1 MRSLHPFVGQLK
13 SSLSSLR
20 YVIAR
25 FPFYY
30 YIPILAKTNN
40 KFNNKVLLLNLIKM
54 FTKNLKNIAFFLIFT
69 HLSVPLHAD
78 NTEIPSDKI
87 QQFVDVYKKIKD
99 QYVDEVDDSTLF
111 NYAIEGMVSKLDP
124 YSDYLSKD
132 DFSELKIGTTGRFG
146 GIGIEITMEDGFVKI
161 IAPIDDT
168 PAQKAGLKSGD
179 LVIEV
184 QDVSL
189 KDKSLND
196 AVKLM
201 RGEPGTKVKV
211 KILREKEKQPL
222 DFELTRQIIVSKG
235 IKTKVFNE
243 DIGYLRLSSFQSNS
257 TTNVRKAIYEL
268 RKETNKKMSALILD
282 LRNNPGGVLGAAV
295 GISDLFLESGKIVY
309 TKGRTNNSDLEYV
322 ANSEDMLQGIPLY
335 VLINGGSASAS
346 EIVAGA
352 LQDHKRAIIYG
363 EKSFGKAS
371 VQSIQEMF
379 DGSALKLTTARYY
392 TPNDRNIHGNGIE
405 PDIKIEFKEMETPS
419 TLVPEPYN
427 KDNQILAVIEDH
439 ISKYSKAN

>member
-1 MRSLHPFVGQLK
+1 MINKTPI
-13 SSLSSLR
+13 
-20 YVIAR
+20 YV
-25 FPFYY
+25 
-30 YIPILAKTNN
+30 
-40 KFNNKVLLLNLIKM
+40 
-54 FTKNLKNIAFFLIFT
+54 AFFMVLAFISSPVHT
-69 HLSVPLHAD
+69 NESEVPS
-78 NTEIPSDKI
+78 EKI

-99 QYVDEVDDSTLF
+99 QYVDEVDDTTLF

-132 DFSELKIGTTGRFG
+132 DFSELRIGTTGKFG

-161 IAPIDDT
+161 ITPIDDT
-168 PAQKAGLKSGD
+168 PAQKAGLKAGD

-201 RGEPGTKVKV
+201 RGDPGTKVKI

-235 IKTKVFNE
+235 IKTKIFNGE
-243 DIGYLRLSSFQSNS
+243 IGYLRLSSFQSNS
-257 TTNVRKAIYEL
+257 TTNVRNAIYEL
-268 RKETNKKMSALILD
+268 RKETGKMMSALILD

-309 TKGRTNNSDLEYV
+309 TKGRTNNSDLEYF
-322 ANSEDMLQGIPLY
+322 ANSEDVLEGLPLY

-352 LQDHKRAIIYG
+352 LQDHKRADIYG

-371 VQSIQEMF
+371 VQSIQEMI

-405 PDIKIEFKEMETPS
+405 PDVKIEFKEIDKPNN
-419 TLVPEPYN
+419 LLPDPYN
-427 KDNQILAVIEDH
+427 KDNQIIAVIKD
-439 ISKYSKAN
+439 IKSKVSKSQ

>member
-1 MRSLHPFVGQLK
+1 MMLAFI
-13 SSLSSLR
+13 SSP
-20 YVIAR
+20 VH
-25 FPFYY
+25 
-30 YIPILAKTNN
+30 TNE
-40 KFNNKVLLLNLIKM
+40 
-54 FTKNLKNIAFFLIFT
+54 
-69 HLSVPLHAD
+69 SEVPS
-78 NTEIPSDKI
+78 EKI

-99 QYVDEVDDSTLF
+99 QYVDEVDDATLF

-132 DFSELKIGTTGRFG
+132 DFSELRIGTTGKFG

-161 IAPIDDT
+161 ITPIDDT
-168 PAQKAGLKSGD
+168 PAQKAGLKAGD

-201 RGEPGTKVKV
+201 RGDPGTKVKI
-211 KILREKEKQPL
+211 KILREKAKQPL

-235 IKTKVFNE
+235 IKTKIFNGE
-243 DIGYLRLSSFQSNS
+243 IGYLRLSSFQSNS
-257 TTNVRKAIYEL
+257 TTNVRNAIYEL
-268 RKETNKKMSALILD
+268 RKETGKMMSALILD

-309 TKGRTNNSDLEYV
+309 TKGRTNNSDLEYF
-322 ANSEDMLQGIPLY
+322 ANSEDVLEGLPLY

-352 LQDHKRAIIYG
+352 LQDHKRADIYG

-371 VQSIQEMF
+371 VQSIQEMI

-405 PDIKIEFKEMETPS
+405 PDVKIEFEEIDKPNS
-419 TLVPEPYN
+419 LLPDPYN
-427 KDNQILAVIEDH
+427 KDNQIIAVIKD
-439 ISKYSKAN
+439 IKSKVSKAQ

>member
-1 MRSLHPFVGQLK
+1 MMLAFI
-13 SSLSSLR
+13 SSP
-20 YVIAR
+20 VH
-25 FPFYY
+25 
-30 YIPILAKTNN
+30 TNE
-40 KFNNKVLLLNLIKM
+40 
-54 FTKNLKNIAFFLIFT
+54 
-69 HLSVPLHAD
+69 SEVPS
-78 NTEIPSDKI
+78 EKI

-99 QYVDEVDDSTLF
+99 QYVDEVDDTTLF

-132 DFSELKIGTTGRFG
+132 DFSELRIGTTGKFG

-161 IAPIDDT
+161 ITPIDDT
-168 PAQKAGLKSGD
+168 PAQKAGLKAGD

-201 RGEPGTKVKV
+201 RGDPGTKVKV

-235 IKTKVFNE
+235 IKTKVFHGE
-243 DIGYLRLSSFQSNS
+243 IGYLRLSSFQSNS
-257 TTNVRKAIYEL
+257 TTNVRNAIYEL
-268 RKETNKKMSALILD
+268 RKKTGKMMSALILD

-309 TKGRTNNSDLEYV
+309 TKGRTNNSDLEYF
-322 ANSEDMLQGIPLY
+322 ANSEDVLEGLPLY

-352 LQDHKRAIIYG
+352 LQDHKRANIYG

-371 VQSIQEMF
+371 VQSIQEMI

-405 PDIKIEFKEMETPS
+405 PDVKIDFEEIDKPNS
-419 TLVPEPYN
+419 LLPDPYN
-427 KDNQILAVIEDH
+427 KDNQIIAVIKD
-439 ISKYSKAN
+439 IKSKVSKAQ

>member
-1 MRSLHPFVGQLK
+1 MINKTPI
-13 SSLSSLR
+13 
-20 YVIAR
+20 YV
-25 FPFYY
+25 
-30 YIPILAKTNN
+30 
-40 KFNNKVLLLNLIKM
+40 
-54 FTKNLKNIAFFLIFT
+54 AFFMMLAFISSPVHT
-69 HLSVPLHAD
+69 NESEVPS
-78 NTEIPSDKI
+78 EKI

-99 QYVDEVDDSTLF
+99 QYVDEVDDATLF
-111 NYAIEGMVSKLDP
+111 NYAIDGMVSKLDP

-132 DFSELKIGTTGRFG
+132 DFSELRIGTTGKFG

-161 IAPIDDT
+161 ITPIDDT
-168 PAQKAGLKSGD
+168 PAQKAGLKAGD

-211 KILREKEKQPL
+211 KVLREKAKQPL

-235 IKTKVFNE
+235 IKTKIFHD

-257 TTNVRKAIYEL
+257 TTNVRNAIYEL
-268 RKETNKKMSALILD
+268 RKETGKMMSALILD

-309 TKGRTNNSDLEYV
+309 TKGRTNNSDLEYF
-322 ANSEDMLQGIPLY
+322 ANSEDVLEGLPLY

-352 LQDHKRAIIYG
+352 LQDHKRANIYG

-371 VQSIQEMF
+371 VQSIQEMI

-405 PDIKIEFKEMETPS
+405 PDVKIEFEEIDKPNS
-419 TLVPEPYN
+419 LLPDPYN
-427 KDNQILAVIEDH
+427 KDNQIIAVIED
-439 ISKYSKAN
+439 IKSKVSRSQ

>member
-1 MRSLHPFVGQLK
+1 MMLAFI
-13 SSLSSLR
+13 SSP
-20 YVIAR
+20 VH
-25 FPFYY
+25 
-30 YIPILAKTNN
+30 TNE
-40 KFNNKVLLLNLIKM
+40 
-54 FTKNLKNIAFFLIFT
+54 
-69 HLSVPLHAD
+69 SEVPS
-78 NTEIPSDKI
+78 EKI

-99 QYVDEVDDSTLF
+99 QYVDEVDDATLF
-111 NYAIEGMVSKLDP
+111 NYAIDGMVSKLDP

-132 DFSELKIGTTGRFG
+132 DFSELRIGTTGKFG

-161 IAPIDDT
+161 ITPIDDT
-168 PAQKAGLKSGD
+168 PAQKAGLKAGD

-201 RGEPGTKVKV
+201 RGDPGTKVKI
-211 KILREKEKQPL
+211 KILREKAKQPL

-235 IKTKVFNE
+235 IKTKVFHG

-257 TTNVRKAIYEL
+257 TTNVRNAIYEL
-268 RKETNKKMSALILD
+268 RKETGKTMAALILD

-309 TKGRTNNSDLEYV
+309 TKGRTNNSDLEYF
-322 ANSEDMLQGIPLY
+322 ANSEDVLEGLPLY

-352 LQDHKRAIIYG
+352 LQDHKRADIYG

-371 VQSIQEMF
+371 VQSIQEMI

-405 PDIKIEFKEMETPS
+405 PDVKIEFKEIDKPNS
-419 TLVPEPYN
+419 LLPDPYN
-427 KDNQILAVIEDH
+427 NCLLYTSPSPRD
-439 ISKYSKAN
+439 S

>member
-1 MRSLHPFVGQLK
+1 
-13 SSLSSLR
+13 
-20 YVIAR
+20 
-25 FPFYY
+25 
-30 YIPILAKTNN
+30 
-40 KFNNKVLLLNLIKM
+40 M
-54 FTKNLKNIAFFLIFT
+54 FTKNLKNIAFFLIFM

-78 NTEIPSDKI
+78 DSEIPSDKI

-427 KDNQILAVIEDH
+427 KDNQILTVIEDH

>member
-1 MRSLHPFVGQLK
+1 MINKTPI
-13 SSLSSLR
+13 
-20 YVIAR
+20 YV
-25 FPFYY
+25 
-30 YIPILAKTNN
+30 
-40 KFNNKVLLLNLIKM
+40 
-54 FTKNLKNIAFFLIFT
+54 AFFMMLAFISSPVHT
-69 HLSVPLHAD
+69 NESEVPS
-78 NTEIPSDKI
+78 EKI

-99 QYVDEVDDSTLF
+99 QYVDEVDDATLF
-111 NYAIEGMVSKLDP
+111 NYAIDGMVSKLDP

-132 DFSELKIGTTGRFG
+132 DFSELRIGTTGKFG

-161 IAPIDDT
+161 ITPIDDT
-168 PAQKAGLKSGD
+168 PAQKAGLKAGD

-201 RGEPGTKVKV
+201 RGDPGTKVKI
-211 KILREKEKQPL
+211 KILREKAKQPL

-235 IKTKVFNE
+235 IKTKVFHG

-257 TTNVRKAIYEL
+257 TTNVRNAIYEL
-268 RKETNKKMSALILD
+268 RKETGKTMAALILD

-309 TKGRTNNSDLEYV
+309 TKGRTNNSDLEYF
-322 ANSEDMLQGIPLY
+322 ANSEDVLEGLPLY

-352 LQDHKRAIIYG
+352 LQDHKRADIYG

-371 VQSIQEMF
+371 VQSIQEMI

-405 PDIKIEFKEMETPS
+405 PDVKIEFKEIDKPNS
-419 TLVPEPYN
+419 LLPDPYN
-427 KDNQILAVIEDH
+427 KDNQIIAVIKD
-439 ISKYSKAN
+439 IKSKVSKAE

>member
-1 MRSLHPFVGQLK
+1 MINKTLI
-13 SSLSSLR
+13 
-20 YVIAR
+20 YV
-25 FPFYY
+25 
-30 YIPILAKTNN
+30 
-40 KFNNKVLLLNLIKM
+40 
-54 FTKNLKNIAFFLIFT
+54 AFFVTLGLT
-69 HLSVPLHAD
+69 SLPLHSND
-78 NTEIPSDKI
+78 SEVPSEKI

-99 QYVDEVDDSTLF
+99 QYVDDVDDNTLF

-132 DFSELKIGTTGRFG
+132 DFSELKVGTTGRFG

-161 IAPIDDT
+161 ITPIDDT
-168 PAQKAGLKSGD
+168 PAQKAGLKAGD

-211 KILREKEKQPL
+211 KILREEANQPL

-235 IKTKVFNE
+235 IKTQIFNGE
-243 DIGYLRLSSFQSNS
+243 IGYLRLSSFQSNS
-257 TTNVRKAIYEL
+257 TTNVRDAIYKL
-268 RKETNKKMSALILD
+268 RKDTGKMMTALILD

-309 TKGRTNNSDLEYV
+309 TKGRTNNSDLEYF
-322 ANSEDMLQGIPLY
+322 ANSEDILEGLPLY

-352 LQDHKRAIIYG
+352 LQDHQRATIYG

-371 VQSIQEMF
+371 VQSIQEMI

-392 TPNDRNIHGNGIE
+392 TPNDRHIHGNGIE
-405 PDIKIEFKEMETPS
+405 PDVKIEFEEIDKPNS
-419 TLVPEPYN
+419 LLPDPYN
-427 KDNQILAVIEDH
+427 KDNQIIAVIEDIKNK
-439 ISKYSKAN
+439 ISKAK

>member
-1 MRSLHPFVGQLK
+1 MFNKTLI
-13 SSLSSLR
+13 
-20 YVIAR
+20 YV
-25 FPFYY
+25 
-30 YIPILAKTNN
+30 
-40 KFNNKVLLLNLIKM
+40 
-54 FTKNLKNIAFFLIFT
+54 AFFVT
-69 HLSVPLHAD
+69 LSLASLPLYANDSEVPS
-78 NTEIPSDKI
+78 EKI

-99 QYVDEVDDSTLF
+99 QYVDDVDDNTLF

-132 DFSELKIGTTGRFG
+132 DFSELKVGTTGRFG

-161 IAPIDDT
+161 ITPIDDT
-168 PAQKAGLKSGD
+168 PAQKAGLKAGD

-211 KILREKEKQPL
+211 KVLREKVNQPI

-235 IKTKVFNE
+235 IKTQIFNGE
-243 DIGYLRLSSFQSNS
+243 IGYLRLSSFQSNS
-257 TTNVRKAIYEL
+257 TANVRDAIYNL
-268 RKETNKKMSALILD
+268 RKDTGKMMSSLILD

-295 GISDLFLESGKIVY
+295 GISDLFLKSGKIVY
-309 TKGRTNNSDLEYV
+309 TKGRTNNSDLEYF
-322 ANSEDMLQGIPLY
+322 ANSEDILEGLPLY

-352 LQDHKRAIIYG
+352 LQDHQRATIYG

-371 VQSIQEMF
+371 VQSIQEMI
-379 DGSALKLTTARYY
+379 DGSALKITTARYY
-392 TPNDRNIHGNGIE
+392 TPNDRHIHGNGIE
-405 PDIKIEFKEMETPS
+405 PDVKIEFKEIDKPHS
-419 TLVPEPYN
+419 LLPDPYN
-427 KDNQILAVIEDH
+427 KDNQIIAVIED
-439 ISKYSKAN
+439 IKNKVSKAK

>member
-1 MRSLHPFVGQLK
+1 MMLAFI
-13 SSLSSLR
+13 SSP
-20 YVIAR
+20 VH
-25 FPFYY
+25 
-30 YIPILAKTNN
+30 TNE
-40 KFNNKVLLLNLIKM
+40 
-54 FTKNLKNIAFFLIFT
+54 
-69 HLSVPLHAD
+69 SEVPS
-78 NTEIPSDKI
+78 EKI

-99 QYVDEVDDSTLF
+99 QYVDEVDDATLF
-111 NYAIEGMVSKLDP
+111 NYAIDGMVSKLDP

-132 DFSELKIGTTGRFG
+132 DFSELRIGTTGKFG

-161 IAPIDDT
+161 ITPIDDT
-168 PAQKAGLKSGD
+168 PAQKAGLKAGD

-201 RGEPGTKVKV
+201 RGDPGTKVKI
-211 KILREKEKQPL
+211 KILREKAKQPL

-235 IKTKVFNE
+235 IKTKVFHG

-257 TTNVRKAIYEL
+257 TTNVRNAIYEL
-268 RKETNKKMSALILD
+268 RKETGKTMAALILD

-309 TKGRTNNSDLEYV
+309 TKGRTNNSDLEYF
-322 ANSEDMLQGIPLY
+322 ANSEDVLEGLPLY

-352 LQDHKRAIIYG
+352 LQDHKRANIYG

-371 VQSIQEMF
+371 VQSIQEMI

-405 PDIKIEFKEMETPS
+405 PDVKIEFKEIDKPNS
-419 TLVPEPYN
+419 LLPDPYN
-427 KDNQILAVIEDH
+427 KDNQIIAVIKD
-439 ISKYSKAN
+439 IKSKVSKAQ

>member
-1 MRSLHPFVGQLK
+1 M
-13 SSLSSLR
+13 
-20 YVIAR
+20 
-25 FPFYY
+25 
-30 YIPILAKTNN
+30 ILA
-40 KFNNKVLLLNLIKM
+40 FISS
-54 FTKNLKNIAFFLIFT
+54 
-69 HLSVPLHAD
+69 SVH
-78 NTEIPSDKI
+78 TSESEIPSEKI

-99 QYVDEVDDSTLF
+99 QYVDEVDDTTLF

-132 DFSELKIGTTGRFG
+132 DFSELRIGTTGKFG

-161 IAPIDDT
+161 ITPIDDT
-168 PAQKAGLKSGD
+168 PAQKAGLKAGD

-201 RGEPGTKVKV
+201 RGDPGTKVKI
-211 KILREKEKQPL
+211 KILREKAKQPL

-235 IKTKVFNE
+235 IKTKVFHG

-257 TTNVRKAIYEL
+257 TTNVRNAIYEL
-268 RKETNKKMSALILD
+268 RKETGKTMTALILD

-309 TKGRTNNSDLEYV
+309 TKGRTNNSDLEYF
-322 ANSEDMLQGIPLY
+322 ANSEDILGGLPLY

-352 LQDHKRAIIYG
+352 LQDHKRANIYG

-371 VQSIQEMF
+371 VQSIQEMI

-405 PDIKIEFKEMETPS
+405 PDVKIEFEEIDKPNS
-419 TLVPEPYN
+419 LLPDPYN
-427 KDNQILAVIEDH
+427 KDNQIIAVIKD
-439 ISKYSKAN
+439 IKSKVSKAQ

>member
-1 MRSLHPFVGQLK
+1 MINKTPI
-13 SSLSSLR
+13 
-20 YVIAR
+20 YV
-25 FPFYY
+25 
-30 YIPILAKTNN
+30 
-40 KFNNKVLLLNLIKM
+40 
-54 FTKNLKNIAFFLIFT
+54 AFFIMLAFISSPVHT
-69 HLSVPLHAD
+69 NESEVPS
-78 NTEIPSDKI
+78 EKI

-99 QYVDEVDDSTLF
+99 QYVDEVDDATLF
-111 NYAIEGMVSKLDP
+111 NYAIDGMVSKLDP

-132 DFSELKIGTTGRFG
+132 DFSELRIGTTGKFG

-161 IAPIDDT
+161 ITPIDDT
-168 PAQKAGLKSGD
+168 PAQKAGLKAGD

-201 RGEPGTKVKV
+201 RGDPGTKVKI
-211 KILREKEKQPL
+211 KILREKAKQPL

-235 IKTKVFNE
+235 IKTKVFHG

-257 TTNVRKAIYEL
+257 TTNVRNAIYEL
-268 RKETNKKMSALILD
+268 RKETGKTMAALILD

-309 TKGRTNNSDLEYV
+309 TKGRTNNSDLEYF
-322 ANSEDMLQGIPLY
+322 ANSEDVLEGLPLY

-352 LQDHKRAIIYG
+352 LQDHKRADIYG

-371 VQSIQEMF
+371 VQSIQEMI

-405 PDIKIEFKEMETPS
+405 PDVKIEFKEIDKPNS
-419 TLVPEPYN
+419 LLPDPYN
-427 KDNQILAVIEDH
+427 KDNQIIAVIKD
-439 ISKYSKAN
+439 IKSKVSKAQ

>member
-1 MRSLHPFVGQLK
+1 MIVS
-13 SSLSSLR
+13 
-20 YVIAR
+20 
-25 FPFYY
+25 
-30 YIPILAKTNN
+30 KT
-40 KFNNKVLLLNLIKM
+40 
-54 FTKNLKNIAFFLIFT
+54 LKNVAF
-69 HLSVPLHAD
+69 SVILVFFSLTSFGSDDEVP
-78 NTEIPSDKI
+78 TEKI

-99 QYVDEVDDSTLF
+99 QYVDEVDDTTLF
-111 NYAIEGMVSKLDP
+111 NYAIEGMVSNLDP

-161 IAPIDDT
+161 ISPIDDT
-168 PAQKAGLKSGD
+168 PAQRAGLKAGD

-189 KDKSLND
+189 KDKSIND

-201 RGEPGTKVKV
+201 RGEPGTRVKV
-211 KILREKEKQPL
+211 KILREKENEPL

-235 IKTKVFNE
+235 IKTQIFNGE
-243 DIGYLRLSSFQSNS
+243 IGYIRLSSFQSNS
-257 TTNVRKAIYEL
+257 TRNVRDAIYKL
-268 RKETNKKMSALILD
+268 RKDTGKMMSALILD

-309 TKGRTNNSDLEYV
+309 TKGRTNSSDLEYF
-322 ANSEDMLQGIPLY
+322 ANSEDILEGLPLY

-352 LQDHKRAIIYG
+352 LQDHQRAIIYG

-371 VQSIQEMF
+371 VQSIQEMI
-379 DGSALKLTTARYY
+379 DGSALKLTTAKYY
-392 TPNDRNIHGNGIE
+392 TPNDRHIHGNGITPDVQVEYEELQE
-405 PDIKIEFKEMETPS
+405 PNINLPK
-419 TLVPEPYN
+419 PYN
-427 KDNQILAVIEDH
+427 TDNQIVAIIKNHKTD
-439 ISKYSKAN
+439 ISKLK